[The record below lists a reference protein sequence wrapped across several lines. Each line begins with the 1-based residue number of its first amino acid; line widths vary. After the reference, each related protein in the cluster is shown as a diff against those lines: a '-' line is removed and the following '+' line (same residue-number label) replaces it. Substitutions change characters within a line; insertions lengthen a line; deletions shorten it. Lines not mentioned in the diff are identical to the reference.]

1 MEALKPHLDSIRC
14 PSAADKVYKDQCIYS
29 YDSPE
34 SASGLYVCLRSFLGV
49 GRDRVEWFSERTGG
63 RVFLHL
69 RRVRRPPPADVAA
82 TEEPEKKVTRLAIGV
97 EGGFSGDQP
106 KPVFDDH
113 NALVVL
119 PEWQTI
125 PLPSEQLPQAVRD
138 AVTAVLAAD
147 SAGRREELAQA
158 TGTWDGEVRLI
169 SKHADTLQQLDNGV
183 RVPPRGWQ
191 CAQCDKTD
199 NLWLNLTDGAIL
211 CGRKFFDGSG
221 GNNHAV
227 EYYKLTGYPLAV
239 KLGTISADGKADVF
253 SYDEDDMVLDP
264 LLGKHLAHFGINL
277 QAMQKTDKS
286 MVELEIEMNKK
297 IGEWATIQEEGQ
309 DLKPL
314 YGPGYTGLKNLG
326 NSCYMN
332 SAMQVMFTVPD
343 FVKRYFDGA
352 EAIFTSLEPARVPD
366 DFDAQMCK
374 LAQGLL
380 SGRYSRQPEDP
391 AEAAKGQPGV
401 EPFTF
406 KNVVGRGHPEFSG
419 KRQQDAQEFIL
430 HLINMVSR
438 GSRHRD
444 DPTDAFK
451 FRVEERMECS
461 GSHKVKYSERT
472 DFFLSL
478 QIPMEAATNK
488 EAVREYEARKA
499 AAGAAPGSDAGP
511 VVRAR
516 VPFEAILESFR
527 EPRRVEQFYSTA
539 LGAKT
544 VGLQTVRFGTF
555 PDFLLVQLQRFTVG
569 DDWLPKK
576 LDVSVPMPDE
586 LELSSLRGG
595 GLQPGEQE
603 LPEPAG
609 DQAAAAAAP
618 QLDQAVIAQLAE
630 MGFPVEA
637 CKRAVYSTQNS
648 GVEPAMAW
656 IMEHM
661 TDADFASPF
670 TVPGTQPAG
679 GGFQADP
686 DSVALIVSMGFTP
699 AQAER
704 ALRETNNSVER
715 AADWIFSHQSELSD
729 EPAPAAGERYRDG
742 PGRYRLVAFIYHMGT
757 STMVGHYVCHVLKDG
772 RWCIF
777 NDEKVAES
785 RQPPRELG
793 YLYLYK
799 RCQTG

>member
-1 MEALKPHLDSIRC
+1 MEALTAHLSEIRC
-14 PSAADKVYKDQCIYS
+14 PTATDKVYKDQCIYS
-29 YDSPE
+29 FDTPESPE
-34 SASGLYVCLRSFLGV
+34 GLYVCLRSFLGV
-49 GRDRVEWFSERTGG
+49 GRQRVEEFSQRTGS
-63 RVFLHL
+63 RVFLHM
-69 RRVRRPPPADVAA
+69 RRERKVQPVDPTAA
-82 TEEPEKKVTRLAIGV
+82 EEPEKKVTRLAIGV
-97 EGGFSGDQP
+97 EGGFSGEERP
-106 KPVFDDH
+106 AEYEEH
-113 NALVVL
+113 NTLVVL
-119 PEWQTI
+119 PGWQTI
-125 PLPSEQLPQAVRD
+125 PLSSEELPAQARN
-138 AVTAVLAAD
+138 AVAAVIAAD

-158 TGTWDGEVRLI
+158 TGTWDGEVRMV
-169 SKHADTLQQLDNGV
+169 SKHAETLQQLDNGV
-183 RVPPRGWQ
+183 KVPPRGWQ

-264 LLGKHLAHFGINL
+264 LLGKHLAHFGINI
-277 QAMQKTDKS
+277 QAMEKTDKS

-314 YGPGYTGLKNLG
+314 FGPGYTGLKNLG
-326 NSCYMN
+326 NSCYLN

-343 FVKRYFDGA
+343 FVKRYYQGA
-352 EAIFTSLEPARVPD
+352 ETTFYSLEPARVPD

-380 SGRYSRQPEDP
+380 SGKYSRQPEDP
-391 AEAAKGQPGV
+391 AEAAKGQPGI

-438 GSRHRD
+438 SSRHRD

-451 FRVEERMECS
+451 FRVEERIECT
-461 GSHKVKYSERT
+461 GSHKVKYSDRT
-472 DFFLSL
+472 EYFLSL

-488 EAVREYEARKA
+488 EAVHEYEARKA
-499 AAGAAPGSDAGP
+499 AAAPGDDIGP

-516 VPFEAILESFR
+516 VPFEALLEAFR

-539 LGAKT
+539 LDAKT
-544 VGLQTVRFGTF
+544 VALQTSRLGTF
-555 PDFLLVQLQRFTVG
+555 PEFLLVQLQRFTVG

-576 LDVSVPMPDE
+576 LDVSIPVPDE
-586 LELSSLRGG
+586 LDLSSLRGS

-609 DQAAAAAAP
+609 DRAAAAAAP
-618 QLDQAVIAQLAE
+618 QLDAAVISQLTE
-630 MGFPVEA
+630 MGFPEEA
-637 CKRAVYSTQNS
+637 CKRAVYTTQNS
-648 GVEPAMAW
+648 GVEAAMAW

-661 TDADFASPF
+661 TDADFAAPF
-670 TVPGTQPAG
+670 TVPGTAPAG
-679 GGFQADP
+679 DSTFTADP

-704 ALRETNNSVER
+704 ALKETNNSVER
-715 AADWIFSHQSELSD
+715 AADWIFSHPAELND
-729 EPAPAAGERYRDG
+729 EPTPAAAADGYRDG
-742 PGRYRLVAFIYHMGT
+742 PGKYQLVAFISHMGT

-785 RQPPRELG
+785 RQPPRELA
-793 YLYLYK
+793 YLYLYR
-799 RCQTG
+799 RCQ

>member
-1 MEALKPHLDSIRC
+1 MEALTPHLSEIRC
-14 PSAADKVYKDQCIYS
+14 PTATDKVYKDQCIYS
-29 YDSPE
+29 FDTPESPE
-34 SASGLYVCLRSFLGV
+34 GLYVCLRSFLGV
-49 GRDRVEWFSERTGG
+49 GRQRVEEFSQRTGS
-63 RVFLHL
+63 RVFLHM
-69 RRVRRPPPADVAA
+69 RRERKVQSVDPATA
-82 TEEPEKKVTRLAIGV
+82 EEPEKKVTRLAIGV
-97 EGGFSGDQP
+97 EGGFSGEERP
-106 KPVFDDH
+106 AEFEEH
-113 NALVVL
+113 NTLVVL
-119 PEWQTI
+119 PGWQTI
-125 PLPSEQLPQAVRD
+125 PLSSEELPAQARN
-138 AVTAVLAAD
+138 AVAAVIAAD

-158 TGTWDGEVRLI
+158 TGTWDGEVRMV
-169 SKHADTLQQLDNGV
+169 SKHAETLQQLDNGV
-183 RVPPRGWQ
+183 KVPPRGWQ

-264 LLGKHLAHFGINL
+264 LLGKHLAHFGINI
-277 QAMQKTDKS
+277 QAMEKTDKS

-314 YGPGYTGLKNLG
+314 FGPGYTGLKNLG
-326 NSCYMN
+326 NSCYLN

-343 FVKRYFDGA
+343 FVKRYYQGA
-352 EAIFTSLEPARVPD
+352 ETTFYSLEPARVPD

-380 SGRYSRQPEDP
+380 SGKYSRQPEDP
-391 AEAAKGQPGV
+391 AEAAKGQPGI

-438 GSRHRD
+438 SSRHRD

-451 FRVEERMECS
+451 FRVEERIECT
-461 GSHKVKYSERT
+461 GSHKVKYSDRT
-472 DFFLSL
+472 EYFLSL

-488 EAVREYEARKA
+488 EAVHEYEARKA
-499 AAGAAPGSDAGP
+499 AAAPGDDIGP

-516 VPFEAILESFR
+516 VPFEALLEAFR

-539 LGAKT
+539 LDAKT
-544 VGLQTVRFGTF
+544 VALQTSRLGTF
-555 PDFLLVQLQRFTVG
+555 PEFLLVQLQRFTVG

-576 LDVSVPMPDE
+576 LDVSIPVPDE
-586 LELSSLRGG
+586 LDLSSLRGA

-609 DQAAAAAAP
+609 DRAAAAAAP
-618 QLDQAVIAQLAE
+618 QLDAAVISQLTE
-630 MGFPVEA
+630 MGFPEEA
-637 CKRAVYSTQNS
+637 CKRAVYTTQNS
-648 GVEPAMAW
+648 GVEAAMAW

-661 TDADFASPF
+661 TDADFAAPF
-670 TVPGTQPAG
+670 TVPGTAPAG
-679 GGFQADP
+679 GSTFTADP

-704 ALRETNNSVER
+704 ALKETNNSVER
-715 AADWIFSHQSELSD
+715 AADWIFSHPAELND
-729 EPAPAAGERYRDG
+729 EPTPAAAADGYRDG
-742 PGRYRLVAFIYHMGT
+742 PGKYQLVAFISHMGT

-785 RQPPRELG
+785 RQPPRELA
-793 YLYLYK
+793 YLYLYR
-799 RCQTG
+799 RCQ